1 MPEEVSQGLVGN
13 VPKRASW
20 ASSRDMSQVM
30 LVFFASS
37 PVGSYRVFTGPA
49 LAAGG
54 GRMPEKVSQGLVGDV
69 PKRASWASSRDMGQV
84 MLVFFAECLKRSH
97 MVFRGALPRVPHA

>member
-20 ASSRDMSQVM
+20 TSSRGMSQVM

-37 PVGSYRVFTGPA
+37 PMGSYGVFTGPA
-49 LAAGG
+49 LAGG

-69 PKRASWASSRDMGQV
+69 PKRASLAGHWRHVVSCSCGEHSQAS
-84 MLVFFAECLKRSH
+84 
-97 MVFRGALPRVPHA
+97 